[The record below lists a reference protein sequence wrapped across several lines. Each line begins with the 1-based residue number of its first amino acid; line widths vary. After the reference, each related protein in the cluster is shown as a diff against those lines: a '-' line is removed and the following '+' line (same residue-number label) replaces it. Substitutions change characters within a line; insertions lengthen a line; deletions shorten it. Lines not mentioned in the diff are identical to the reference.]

1 MPRAAPRSE
10 PRCSDYNRGVD
21 GGTDQARSPAQRAQQ
36 VAAVVLD
43 LLAIA
48 CLIWLLPPLVARL
61 GQSDWL
67 NALIIAAGYLAMC
80 AGLVLARM
88 YTPKAQKAAAPE
100 KEGDK
105 QGGDDSFTATGC
117 ALATAIPFSIFVAV
131 MMLMASGALDGDASW
146 LDQFQAR
153 LEASAV
159 LSILGVVGFFVFMGL
174 FPWALLY
181 QPRRRAARLT
191 WAGFVAQLLGL
202 LGVNSMVLITAAFWQ
217 AGLAEAEPMG
227 LAIGGRL
234 LVFVASYVVFLL
246 FYAPPRLALLSITG
260 GDWSLVSFL
269 IMLGIIVW
277 PLTA

>member
-1 MPRAAPRSE
+1 M
-10 PRCSDYNRGVD
+10 D
-21 GGTDQARSPAQRAQQ
+21 GGTEQSALPARRARQ
-36 VAAVVLD
+36 VAAVALD
-43 LLAIA
+43 LLAIV
-48 CLIWLLPPLVARL
+48 CLIWLLPHLVARL

-80 AGLVLARM
+80 AGLVLARI
-88 YTPKAQKAAAPE
+88 YTPKAQKVAVPE
-100 KEGDK
+100 EEGDK
-105 QGGDDSFTATGC
+105 PDGTDGGGALGC

-217 AGLAEAEPMG
+217 AGLADAEPMG
-227 LAIGGRL
+227 LALGGRI
-234 LVFVASYVVFLL
+234 LVFLASYVVFLL

-260 GDWSLVSFL
+260 GDWSLLSFL
-269 IMLGIIVW
+269 VMLGVIIW